1 MIVIIT
7 AFITICNKNKIAQKI
22 VQRSV
27 LEMIIGKRVEFPFYS
42 IPALCGIHI
51 ECIQKLINVLVCSK
65 KILTKLFNRKF
76 YWTFFGVRN
85 KAYKL
90 KIQICPGVESDFL
103 AKFVYKI
110 SNFRVSNVALVFIF
124 PRLSDFTSK
133 TGQSLRDCMSENCD
147 RQSHNLFLALSQTV
161 LI

>member
-1 MIVIIT
+1 MIVIVT
-7 AFITICNKNKIAQKI
+7 AFITICNKNKIGQKF

-42 IPALCGIHI
+42 IPALCGIHR

-76 YWTFFGVRN
+76 YWTFFGMRN

-103 AKFVYKI
+103 AKFVTKFPTLELVMLHQYLFC
-110 SNFRVSNVALVFIF
+110 FRQKSTFFKENK
-124 PRLSDFTSK
+124 SK
-133 TGQSLRDCMSENCD
+133 Y
-147 RQSHNLFLALSQTV
+147 
-161 LI
+161 